1 MLILMLAVEYNNH
14 FSKLHFFLSIIGF
27 NIVHNCT
34 NPPICEPLSRLHQ
47 SLNTRLYIPEALTH
61 QFLKG
66 DPLNRS
72 VGQRYKFELTNTDNK
87 LFL

>member
-1 MLILMLAVEYNNH
+1 MKFYTLSQAVN
-14 FSKLHFFLSIIGF
+14 S
-27 NIVHNCT
+27 
-34 NPPICEPLSRLHQ
+34 
-47 SLNTRLYIPEALTH
+47 LYIPAALTH